1 MPVIC
6 NSGPLIALGKPNH
19 LKLLATRYTDLIILA
34 PVVQEVVVEGL
45 VIGMSDALTVKL
57 FVVNRQ
63 VKGQSIPLQKLQLI
77 QCRLFWS
84 QVR

>member
-6 NSGPLIALGKPNH
+6 NSGRLIALGKPNH
-19 LKLLATRYTDLIILA
+19 LKLLATRYTDLFISA

-57 FVVNRQ
+57 FVANRQ
-63 VKGQSIPLQKLQLI
+63 VKVQSIPLL
-77 QCRLFWS
+77 
-84 QVR
+84 